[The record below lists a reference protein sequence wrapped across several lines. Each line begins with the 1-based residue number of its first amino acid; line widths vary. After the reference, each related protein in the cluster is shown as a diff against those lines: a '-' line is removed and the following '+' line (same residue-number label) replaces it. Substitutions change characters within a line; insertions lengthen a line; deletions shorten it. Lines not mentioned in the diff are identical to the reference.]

1 MSRSHRRHSTPLDFT
16 ALIAADAAPGPS
28 GTTFI
33 PRERRYS
40 ANHSKSSGGSTRLD
54 DHRDR
59 QARVG
64 DPASRPLPT
73 SEVRQSEDDTG
84 AVRDALPE
92 VPEPLVGE
100 VRGDLDVR
108 ERRDAERLD
117 PVARVRVERPV
128 DCATQRSTRQRL
140 PVHPPEVT
148 GDDVTP
154 AAHRL
159 AEAHARESRRRARR
173 ASREGLARAWRR
185 PGRRRRRPVRQATV
199 IRAWRCDG
207 ARPASAPWRWDGR
220 PGGTA
225 SATARGRD
233 VPRSPA
239 ATPSRTAAP
248 P

>member
-1 MSRSHRRHSTPLDFT
+1 MARR
-16 ALIAADAAPGPS
+16 
-28 GTTFI
+28 
-33 PRERRYS
+33 
-40 ANHSKSSGGSTRLD
+40 GSTTTVIGKP
-54 DHRDR
+54 
-59 QARVG
+59 AVG

-73 SEVRQSEDDTG
+73 AEVRQGEDDTG
-84 AVRDALPE
+84 AVRDALPQ

-108 ERRDAERLD
+108 A
-117 PVARVRVERPV
+117 ASGCGTTRPSSAAYESNV
-128 DCATQRSTRQRL
+128 RSTARRSAA
-140 PVHPPEVT
+140 PVSDSPCT
-148 GDDVTP
+148 RRRWRATM
-154 AAHRL
+154 
-159 AEAHARESRRRARR
+159 SRRPRIAWPKPMP
-173 ASREGLARAWRR
+173 ASRDTGADERVGKDLRDAWRR

-199 IRAWRCDG
+199 IRAWCCDG

-233 VPRSPA
+233 APRSPG